1 MESSE
6 YLSNKDFLLF
16 VKSMNINLI
25 LDIDDEFKNQEK
37 PQKISLAE
45 INNENNKK
53 KFSTNNEVLYFK
65 TSSKDYYNN
74 NILKLFFYNLRFSFL
89 SQGTLLILYNEEIS
103 GKNELS
109 KWISYILCNSFFI
122 YDEEGIMQTE
132 SEIIVKNFQSITP
145 IYFQNKF
152 VEDILIADIEDN
164 YSNKDYNSEPY
175 DSKQIE
181 IIQGVKNL
189 WQVKKG
195 KNIFFEI
202 ICVIE
207 RMILNI
213 ILNPGNEKY
222 YKIKK
227 SSRTI
232 QNLIINIPEA
242 NVLFQMIGFQIDN
255 KDEFY
260 SVDKKTDIKIIE
272 DIQKYLIFAVNKI
285 INDPDY

>member
-1 MESSE
+1 M
-6 YLSNKDFLLF
+6 
-16 VKSMNINLI
+16 
-25 LDIDDEFKNQEK
+25 
-37 PQKISLAE
+37 
-45 INNENNKK
+45 
-53 KFSTNNEVLYFK
+53 KFY
-65 TSSKDYYNN
+65 
-74 NILKLFFYNLRFSFL
+74 ILKLFFYNLRFSFL

-109 KWISYILCNSFFI
+109 KWISYILSNSFFI

-132 SEIIVKNFQSITP
+132 SEIIARNIQSITP

-152 VEDILIADIEDN
+152 VEEILITDIEEN
-164 YSNKDYNSEPY
+164 YSSKDYNSEPY
-175 DSKQIE
+175 DSKQLE
-181 IIQGVKNL
+181 IIQGIKNL

-242 NVLFQMIGFQIDN
+242 NLLFQMIGFQIDN

-260 SVDKKTDIKIIE
+260 SVDKNIDIKKIE
-272 DIQKYLIFAVNKI
+272 DIHKFLLFSVNKI